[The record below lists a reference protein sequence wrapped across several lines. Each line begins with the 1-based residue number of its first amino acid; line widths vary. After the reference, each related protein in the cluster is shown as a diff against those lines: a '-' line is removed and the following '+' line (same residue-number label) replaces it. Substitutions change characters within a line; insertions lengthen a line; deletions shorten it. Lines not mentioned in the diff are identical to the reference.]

1 MWDIVSYR
9 TGSRFLLFN
18 VYIERVVLTEEDLG
32 AYKKFLKRKKYH
44 CIYSTCCRVYSKWLH
59 SMQGHIVDL

>member
-32 AYKKFLKRKKYH
+32 AYKKFLKKKNIIVYIRH
-44 CIYSTCCRVYSKWLH
+44 VAGYIPNDSIPCRV
-59 SMQGHIVDL
+59 I